1 MKRTNFTIL
10 VVCIILMF
18 SISVFAGDNSNVQVP
33 QSNATE
39 KVFDEL
45 QYSGLRIE
53 APTSKGTEVPLNLL
67 LSSKSQ
73 LFAATSITAT
83 AAASS
88 KVYYGPSTSYV
99 LRETFTSSKTVTVL
113 EKDGNY
119 YLIQY
124 SVTGGTVRG
133 YILGTSLTGTLTSV
147 PNAINSINKLG
158 LNIYSSTANVYG
170 GPNSTTYVSI
180 GTISKREIVKVL
192 KADGSNWYHI
202 EYYTSNGNKRGY
214 VQSINTNIPGLTY
227 DYSMPINSGA
237 RTNDYTSTHYG
248 IDIGVVSGT
257 SVYAITGGSAK
268 YRTAYEKEGTTKV
281 MVSYGNFIELTF
293 NNNKAYYTHLSS
305 FANGYTAKT
314 YANASPVRGASSNT
328 LYDEHGTIA
337 TVTKSQ
343 LLGATGN
350 SGNSTG
356 AHLHFEIRENGTT
369 IVDPYKYILF
379 AKMPY

>member
-1 MKRTNFTIL
+1 MKKLNYIIL
-10 VVCIILMF
+10 VVSTIFMF
-18 SISVFAGDNSNVQVP
+18 TTSIFAGDNSNVQAP

-39 KVFDEL
+39 RVFDEL
-45 QYSGLRIE
+45 LYSGLRIE
-53 APTSKGTEVPLNLL
+53 APINKGTMVPLNLQL
-67 LSSKSQ
+67 TSQ
-73 LFAATSITAT
+73 SFFAATAITAT
-83 AAASS
+83 ASASS
-88 KVYYGPSTSYV
+88 KVYYGPSTTYV
-99 LRETFTSSKTVTVL
+99 LRETFTTSKTVTVL
-113 EKDGNY
+113 EKDGSY

-147 PNAINSINKLG
+147 PNASNNINKLG
-158 LNIYSSTANVYG
+158 LNIYSSTTNVYG
-170 GPNSTTYVSI
+170 GPNNTTYVSI

-192 KADGSNWYHI
+192 KVDGSNWYHI

-214 VQSINTNIPGLTY
+214 IQSINTNIPGLTY
-227 DYSMPINSGA
+227 DYSMPINSGT
-237 RTNDYTSTHYG
+237 RTNDYSSTHYG

-257 SVYAITGGSAK
+257 SVYAITNGSAK

-305 FANGYTAKT
+305 FANGFTAKT
-314 YANASPVRGASSNT
+314 YANANPVRGASSNT
-328 LYDEHGTIA
+328 LYDEHGTI
-337 TVTKSQ
+337 TTITKAK